1 MAGQP
6 SASREFASGL
16 GWVIVGW
23 LAIPRLGLVI
33 PWMAGKLGL
42 STLPGALTI
51 NNIPFSLTENL
62 PETVPGL
69 RVFGGTRPQ
78 VGNAA
83 KSFILFYFIFF
94 LHPPQTN
101 AEWVRR
107 KSRAS
112 SMVGQVGNGC
122 VASLGSAPIPEF
134 GRVL

>member
-1 MAGQP
+1 M
-6 SASREFASGL
+6 
-16 GWVIVGW
+16 
-23 LAIPRLGLVI
+23 
-33 PWMAGKLGL
+33 

-107 KSRAS
+107 KSRAL

-122 VASLGSAPIPEF
+122 VASLGSAPTPEF
-134 GRVL
+134 GEVL